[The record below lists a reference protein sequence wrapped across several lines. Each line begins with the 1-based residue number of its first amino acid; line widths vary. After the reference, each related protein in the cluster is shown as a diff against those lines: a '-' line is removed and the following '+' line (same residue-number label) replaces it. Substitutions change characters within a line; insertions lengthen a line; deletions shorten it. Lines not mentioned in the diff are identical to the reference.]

1 MDNTRICHSWY
12 FLYYFLVVV
21 TSHFHQYHL
30 TSIDSNLKSTSE
42 CILLF
47 FGGRNA
53 TYFEVQQGFP
63 TPGNPRYVGNPDQRE
78 ASLAKCL
85 LVRFLFAGIWLN
97 LLPAVG
103 LHLQDWDAHSIGA
116 KKLKMFIGEFV
127 HDTQQVF
134 PTPGNPRY
142 AESLGQKEASLAEQ
156 RAYETRTTTAMR
168 TSFKNTSSRYSY
180 HNEAISCRFTLKM
193 CSNCR
198 GIKPVWVG

>member
-30 TSIDSNLKSTSE
+30 ISIDSNLKSTSE

-47 FGGRNA
+47 FWERNA

-85 LVRFLFAGIWLN
+85 LVRFLFRYLIN
-97 LLPAVG
+97 PALG

-156 RAYETRTTTAMR
+156 GAYETRTTTATR
-168 TSFKNTSSRYSY
+168 TSFKNISSRYSY
-180 HNEAISCRFTLKM
+180 HNEAISCRFALKM
-193 CSNCR
+193 CSNCQ
-198 GIKPVWVG
+198 GIKLVWVG

>member
-47 FGGRNA
+47 FWERNA

-97 LLPAVG
+97 LLPALG

-116 KKLKMFIGEFV
+116 KKLKMFIGEFFR
-127 HDTQQVF
+127 DTQQLF

-142 AESLGQKEASLAEQ
+142 AESLGQKEASFAECLLHWPLFSD
-156 RAYETRTTTAMR
+156 T
-168 TSFKNTSSRYSY
+168 
-180 HNEAISCRFTLKM
+180 
-193 CSNCR
+193 
-198 GIKPVWVG
+198 